1 MRHLSPQTFLLLVAV
16 LALLL
21 GGGLWW
27 ASRLVGNRQFRT
39 AQPARP
45 ARLQVTPV
53 HGAAWSAPP
62 TAPVAPLPLSS
73 MEGAAMEVA
82 AIEVAPPARP
92 DEQPEGAKILRRNR
106 GFSSASQPALRS
118 GSHASL
124 HVEARRPKPIA

>member
-1 MRHLSPQTFLLLVAV
+1 VRHLSPQTFLLLVAA

-27 ASRLVGNRQFRT
+27 ASRKFGKRPPRAVQPVRSVRQ
-39 AQPARP
+39 QPAPLHR
-45 ARLQVTPV
+45 AT
-53 HGAAWSAPP
+53 HAA
-62 TAPVAPLPLSS
+62 APVAPLPLATTQ
-73 MEGAAMEVA
+73 AAATDA
-82 AIEVAPPARP
+82 AVIARP

>member
-1 MRHLSPQTFLLLVAV
+1 MRHLSPQTFLLLVAA

-27 ASRLVGNRQFRT
+27 ASRHFGKRAPRA
-39 AQPARP
+39 AQPLPSLQQQP
-45 ARLQVTPV
+45 APLHR
-53 HGAAWSAPP
+53 AAPAA
-62 TAPVAPLPLSS
+62 APVTPLPLSS

-82 AIEVAPPARP
+82 AMEIAPPARP
-92 DEQPEGAKILRRNR
+92 DEQPTGAKILRRNR
-106 GFSSASQPALRS
+106 GFSSANQPALRS

>member
-1 MRHLSPQTFLLLVAV
+1 MRHLSPQTFLLLVAA

-27 ASRLVGNRQFRT
+27 ASRLVGNGQLRT

-45 ARLQVTPV
+45 ARQQVTPV
-53 HGAAWSAPP
+53 RRAPPSAP
-62 TAPVAPLPLSS
+62 AAGPVAPLPP
-73 MEGAAMEVA
+73 AAMVA
-82 AIEVAPPARP
+82 AATDVAPPALP
-92 DEQPEGAKILRRNR
+92 NEQPEGAKILRRNR

>member
-1 MRHLSPQTFLLLVAV
+1 MRHLSPQTFLLLVAA

-27 ASRLVGNRQFRT
+27 ASRLVGSATLRT
-39 AQPARP
+39 AQPERP
-45 ARLQVTPV
+45 ARQQVSPV
-53 HGAAWSAPP
+53 RRAPP
-62 TAPVAPLPLSS
+62 STHAAAPVAALPL
-73 MEGAAMEVA
+73 AAMQVA
-82 AIEVAPPARP
+82 AMDAAPPALP

>member
-1 MRHLSPQTFLLLVAV
+1 VRHLSPQTFLLLVAA

-27 ASRLVGNRQFRT
+27 ASRQFRK
-39 AQPARP
+39 RP
-45 ARLQVTPV
+45 ARTLQPV
-53 HGAAWSAPP
+53 RSVRQQPAPLHRAAPAA
-62 TAPVAPLPLSS
+62 APVTPLPL
-73 MEGAAMEVA
+73 AAMEVA
-82 AIEVAPPARP
+82 VMEVAAPARP

-124 HVEARRPKPIA
+124 YVEARRQRPIA

>member
-1 MRHLSPQTFLLLVAV
+1 MRHLSPQIFLLLVAA

-27 ASRLVGNRQFRT
+27 ASRLVGSATLRT

-45 ARLQVTPV
+45 ARQQVTPNRR
-53 HGAAWSAPP
+53 APP
-62 TAPVAPLPLSS
+62 NAPAAAPVAPLLL
-73 MEGAAMEVA
+73 AAMEVA
-82 AIEVAPPARP
+82 GMGGAPPARP
-92 DEQPEGAKILRRNR
+92 DEPPEGAKILRRNR

-124 HVEARRPKPIA
+124 HLDARRPKPIA

>member
-1 MRHLSPQTFLLLVAV
+1 MRHLSPQTFLLLVAA

-27 ASRLVGNRQFRT
+27 ASRLVGSATLRT

-45 ARLQVTPV
+45 ARQQVTP
-53 HGAAWSAPP
+53 ARRAPP
-62 TAPVAPLPLSS
+62 STPAAAPVAALPL
-73 MEGAAMEVA
+73 AAMEVA
-82 AIEVAPPARP
+82 EIDGAPPALP